1 MAQTL
6 LAGAILV
13 ATLALV
19 LARPKDIGE
28 AWWAVLGGGL
38 TLVLGLVPLGQA
50 WGILLETEDALVLL
64 VGMMALSAV
73 AEKAG
78 FFGWAASVTA
88 RAGRG
93 RVLPLYGFVFVV
105 GTLVT
110 TTLSL
115 DATAIVL
122 TPIVYGMV
130 VRLRLSP
137 LPFMFAC
144 VYTANT
150 ASLFLPVSNL
160 TNLLA
165 YDKFDLGFAR
175 FGLVMLLPGILAV
188 LTNFAIFVLLFR
200 NDLWGSYELDKGA
213 RFSPEN
219 GSFFGVAAAGIAC
232 VLVAFFVAPLFGVP
246 IGLVALAVGAV
257 VVAVSRAAGWVTLRE
272 VAGSISWGILFL
284 VLGLFLVVQGVQN
297 AGLAELTEKAFVAVA
312 PGDGLFQIIAIVF
325 GSALGSNVVNN
336 VPMTVL
342 ALGTMEPLVEGG
354 TLAVSAV
361 YAVVVGTSIGPN
373 LTIVGSLATLIWLSI
388 ARERGLDITAKDYLK
403 IGIIATPA
411 ILLAAAV
418 GLWVSV
424 RLLGT

>member
-1 MAQTL
+1 MDAL
-6 LAGAILV
+6 LAGSILA

-19 LARPKDIGE
+19 LARPWDVGE

-38 TLVLGLVPLGQA
+38 ALVLGLVSFGEA
-50 WGILLETEDALVLL
+50 WGILRETEDALMLL

-78 FFGWAASVTA
+78 FFEWAASVTA

-93 RVLPLYGFVFVV
+93 RVPLLYAFVFLV

-110 TTLSL
+110 ATLSL

-137 LPFMFAC
+137 MPFMFAC

-165 YDKFDLGFAR
+165 YDRFDLGFAR
-175 FGLVMLLPGILAV
+175 FGLVMVLPATLAV
-188 LTNFAIFVLLFR
+188 LTNFAIFALLFR
-200 NDLWGSYELDKGA
+200 RELRGSYDLDKGSL
-213 RFSPEN
+213 FVPEN
-219 GSFFGVAAAGIAC
+219 GRFFAAATAGIAG
-232 VLVAFFVAPLFGVP
+232 VLAAFFVAPLFGVP
-246 IGLVALAVGAV
+246 IGLVALVAGAV
-257 VVAVSRAAGWVTLRE
+257 VVGASRAAGWVGLRE

-284 VLGLFLVVQGVQN
+284 VVGLFLAVQGVQN
-297 AGLAELTEKAFVAVA
+297 AGLGALAERAFAAAA
-312 PGDGLFQIIAIVF
+312 PGDGFLQILLTVF
-325 GSALGSNVVNN
+325 GSALGSNVINN
-336 VPMTVL
+336 VPMIVL

-354 TLAVSAV
+354 ALGTEAV
-361 YAVVVGTSIGPN
+361 YAVVVGTGVGPN

-388 ARERGLDITAKDYLK
+388 ARGRGLDITAKDYLK
-403 IGIIATPA
+403 VGAIATPP
-411 ILLAAAV
+411 ILLAAAF
-418 GLWVSV
+418 GLWVSA
-424 RLLGT
+424 RLLGA

>member
-1 MAQTL
+1 MSAL

-38 TLVLGLVPLGQA
+38 TLVLGLVSLGEA

-64 VGMMALSAV
+64 IGMMALSAV

-78 FFGWAASVTA
+78 FFDWAASLTA
-88 RAGRG
+88 RAGKG
-93 RVLPLYGFVFVV
+93 RVFLLYGFVFLV

-137 LPFMFAC
+137 MPFMFAC

-150 ASLFLPVSNL
+150 ASLFLPISNL

-165 YDKFDLGFAR
+165 YQKFDLGFAH
-175 FGLVMLLPGILAV
+175 FGLVMLLPGALAI
-188 LTNFAIFVLLFR
+188 LTNFAIFAFLFR
-200 NDLWGSYELDKGA
+200 NDLHGSYNLDKSVELSA
-213 RFSPEN
+213 EN
-219 GSFFGVAAAGIAC
+219 KAFFRVAAAGIAG
-232 VLVAFFVAPLFGVP
+232 VLVAFFAAPLVGIP
-246 IGLVALAVGAV
+246 IGLVALAAGAIV
-257 VVAVSRAAGWVTLRE
+257 VVVSRMAGWVTLRE
-272 VAGSISWGILFL
+272 VAGSISWGIIFL
-284 VLGLFLVVQGVQN
+284 VVGLFLVVQGVQN
-297 AGLAELTEKAFVAVA
+297 AGLGGLAERAFAAAA
-312 PGDGLFQIIAIVF
+312 PGDSLFQILGVVF
-325 GSALGSNVVNN
+325 GSALGSNVINN

-342 ALGTMEPLVEGG
+342 SLGTMEPLVHGG
-354 TLAVSAV
+354 TLGVAAV

-373 LTIVGSLATLIWLSI
+373 LTTVGSLATLIWLSI
-388 ARERGLDITAKDYLK
+388 ARGKGLDITAKDYLK
-403 IGIIATPA
+403 IGAIATPP
-411 ILLAAAV
+411 ILLAAGL
-418 GLWVSV
+418 GLWISI
-424 RLLGT
+424 RLFGA

>member
-1 MAQTL
+1 MVGTVVAV
-6 LAGAILV
+6 AILV

-19 LARPKDIGE
+19 LARPREINE

-38 TLVLGLVPLGQA
+38 TLVLGIVSLGQA
-50 WGILLETEDALVLL
+50 WGILRETEDAILLL

-78 FFGWAASVTA
+78 FFEWAASLTA

-93 RVLPLYGFVFVV
+93 RTFLLYGFVFLV

-165 YDKFDLGFAR
+165 YGKFDLGFAR
-175 FGLVMLLPGILAV
+175 FGLVMLAPGVLAV
-188 LTNFAIFVLLFR
+188 VTNFLIFAWLFR
-200 NDLWGSYELDKGA
+200 NDLRGSYKDRGDD
-213 RFSPEN
+213 FSPEN
-219 GSFFGVAAAGIAC
+219 RGFFGAAAVGIAG
-232 VLVAFFVAPLFGVP
+232 VLVAFFVAPIFGVP
-246 IGLVALAVGAV
+246 IGLVALTAGAV
-257 VVAVSRAAGWVTLRE
+257 VVVVSRLKGWVSLKE

-284 VLGLFLVVQGVQN
+284 VVGLFLVVQGVEN
-297 AGLAELTEKAFVAVA
+297 VGLAQLAERAFAADA
-312 PGDGLFQIIAIVF
+312 PGDSFFQLLGITA
-325 GSALGSNVVNN
+325 GSALGSNIINN

-342 ALGTMEPLVEGG
+342 SLGAVEPLVAEG
-354 TLAVSAV
+354 TLSVAAV
-361 YAVVVGTSIGPN
+361 YAIVVGTGIGPN
-373 LTIVGSLATLIWLSI
+373 LTTVGSLATLIWLSI
-388 ARERGLDITAKDYLK
+388 SREKGLEVTAKDYLK
-403 IGIIATPA
+403 VGMIATPP
-411 ILLAAAV
+411 ILLAATF

-424 RLLGT
+424 RLLGV